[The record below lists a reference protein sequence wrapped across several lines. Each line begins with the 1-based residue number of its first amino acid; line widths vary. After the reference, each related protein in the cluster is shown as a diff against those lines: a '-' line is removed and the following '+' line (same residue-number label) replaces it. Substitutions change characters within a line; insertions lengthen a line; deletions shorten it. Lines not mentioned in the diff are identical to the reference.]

1 MIWITDAGSSGAFGI
16 VCACVGMAAASFFI
30 YALHDWA
37 EALAARA
44 MGDKTVG
51 LSFSYVGQMRSGFN
65 IMSTVM
71 LLLFGI
77 GWKTHIKSDETRRA
91 RSIGTSLCGPLAC
104 FALGIIVFIILQ
116 AASRLYAEHSILI
129 LETVIY
135 LLKGAFR
142 ACIMISVFSLFPLKP
157 FDGGYILRALC
168 PGRLQTLMDS
178 SEKIS
183 LAAAIFVT
191 ALVSALGLSG
201 GINLN
206 I

>member
-91 RSIGTSLCGPLAC
+91 RSIGTSLCGAAGVLCTGYNSIHYITGSVAAVC
-104 FALGIIVFIILQ
+104 RIID
-116 AASRLYAEHSILI
+116 
-129 LETVIY
+129 T
-135 LLKGAFR
+135 
-142 ACIMISVFSLFPLKP
+142 
-157 FDGGYILRALC
+157 DT
-168 PGRLQTLMDS
+168 PGR
-178 SEKIS
+178 
-183 LAAAIFVT
+183 
-191 ALVSALGLSG
+191 
-201 GINLN
+201 N
-206 I
+206 IPAQGRV